1 MQPNL
6 VLIPLALEWVVIAS
20 TIAPLW
26 VGAFSKRARFGIF
39 SWLALFISVVV
50 SIVIAV
56 ALAIWSVIQNFV
68 NLEQHRQNIGLTIV
82 YSLAPWLLFAMAGIA
97 INLLN
102 IKLEPL
108 LDKFRAL
115 LASPVLPAKPLSQFQ
130 KVSVEVI
137 ELPTVIAFSAT
148 RPSQRILISRGALDQ
163 LSEAE
168 LEAVLWHEY
177 AHLAQRQAAIKRLA
191 GLVESTTGFIRASK
205 VMRFEIERL
214 CELAAD
220 DFAAKKVNRD
230 VLNSARSIF
239 D

>member
-50 SIVIAV
+50 SVITALV
-56 ALAIWSVIQNFV
+56 LAIWSVIQNFV
-68 NLEQHRQNIGLTIV
+68 NLEQHRQNLGLTIV
-82 YSLAPWLLFAMAGIA
+82 YSLAPWLLFAMAGVA

-102 IKLEPL
+102 IKLDPL
-108 LDKFRAL
+108 LAKFRAL
-115 LASPVLPAKPLSQFQ
+115 LASPVLPAKPFMQFQ

-137 ELPTVIAFSAT
+137 ELPAVLAFAVEQ
-148 RPSQRILISRGALDQ
+148 PEQRILVSRGALNALTDPQ
-163 LSEAE
+163 

-177 AHLAQRQAAIKRLA
+177 AHLIQGHAVIKRVA

-220 DFAAKKVNRD
+220 HYAATKVD
-230 VLNSARSIF
+230 AETLASARAHF
-239 D
+239 G